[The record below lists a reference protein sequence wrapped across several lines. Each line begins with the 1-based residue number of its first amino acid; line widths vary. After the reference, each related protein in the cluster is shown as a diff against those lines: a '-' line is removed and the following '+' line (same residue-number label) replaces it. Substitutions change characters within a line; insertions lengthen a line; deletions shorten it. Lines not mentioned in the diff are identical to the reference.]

1 MNLLRLSW
9 KNITAKPLAALLSL
23 ILLALGVGLI
33 AFLLLLNQ
41 QTTEKFER
49 NQGGVD
55 LVLGAKGSPLQLI
68 LSSIYHIDNPTG
80 NIPLKSVQPFM
91 NPKHPLIKKAIP
103 LAIGDSY
110 ETYRIIGTNHD
121 YLDVYGGEISY
132 GRLWDGDFEVVIGA
146 KVAEMTGLKF
156 GDLFHSAHG
165 LGESTSHS
173 HDEHDFRVAGIL
185 KKSNTVL
192 DQLILTD
199 IRNVWLSHIDHDEE
213 GHSHD
218 IIEEEQDITSL
229 LVFYR
234 NKTDF
239 RTLNL
244 PRGINKNTDMLAA
257 NPAYE
262 TARLFE
268 MMGIAERA
276 LRFLAFAIVF
286 VSALSVFISL
296 YKSLKDRR
304 YELVVMRVMGSSRG
318 KLFGLITLEGVLLAL
333 VGGILGI
340 ALAHVSMSVLARYMQ
355 DAYQYSFTGWQFLPA
370 ELYLIIGALVIGF
383 LAAIIPAIQASNT
396 DAATM
401 LK

>member
-1 MNLLRLSW
+1 MNILQLSW
-9 KNITAKPLAALLSL
+9 KNITSKPLAALLSL

-33 AFLLLLNQ
+33 SFLLLLNQ

-68 LSSIYHIDNPTG
+68 LSSIYHIDNPNG
-80 NIPLKSVQPFM
+80 NIPIKSVQPFM

-103 LAIGDSY
+103 MALGDSY
-110 ETYRIIGTNHD
+110 KTYRIVGTNHEYVD
-121 YLDVYGGEISY
+121 IYEGEINS

-156 GDLFHSAHG
+156 GDTFHSAHG
-165 LGESTSHS
+165 LGETVSH
-173 HDEHDFRVAGIL
+173 HHEHDFRVAGIL
-185 KKSNTVL
+185 KKNNTVL

-199 IRNVWLSHIDHDEE
+199 MRNVWLAHAPHGDE

-218 IIEEEQDITSL
+218 LIEAEQDITSL
-229 LVFYR
+229 LVFYKNR
-234 NKTDF
+234 TDL
-239 RTLNL
+239 RTLNF
-244 PRGINKNTDMLAA
+244 PRSINKNTDILAA

-304 YELVVMRVMGSSRG
+304 YELAIMRVMGSSRS

-333 VGGILGI
+333 VGGFLGI
-340 ALAHVSMSVLARYMQ
+340 VLAHISMSVLARYMQ
-355 DAYQYSFTGWQFLPA
+355 DAYQYSFTGWQFLPE
-370 ELYLIIGALVIGF
+370 ELYLIIGALLIGF
-383 LAAIIPAIQASNT
+383 VAAIIPAIQASNT
-396 DAATM
+396 DAAEM
-401 LK
+401 LQ